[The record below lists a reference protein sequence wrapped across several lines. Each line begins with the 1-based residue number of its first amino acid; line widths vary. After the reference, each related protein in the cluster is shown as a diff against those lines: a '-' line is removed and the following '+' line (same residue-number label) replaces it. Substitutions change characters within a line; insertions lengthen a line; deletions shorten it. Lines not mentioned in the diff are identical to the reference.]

1 MVLENLNEAIGVF
14 TDKPENLERFNKL
27 IEKSGCIEYI
37 KTKIELKFKK
47 EFNQVFVYA
56 VSEKTTLT
64 DLLHIQR
71 SVVTATNEL
80 IQNHYK

>member
-1 MVLENLNEAIGVF
+1 MVLENLNEAIGIY
-14 TDKPENLERFNKL
+14 TDKPENLERFNNL

-37 KTKIELKFKK
+37 KTKIELEFKK

>member
-1 MVLENLNEAIGVF
+1 MELKNLNEAIGIF
-14 TDKPENLERFNKL
+14 TDKPENLERFNNL

-37 KTKIELKFKK
+37 KTKIELEFKK